1 MTTKSQLGEGE
12 FLRRAYAIQSTDEAR
27 TLYDEWAT
35 SYDADLSAEQY
46 AFPER
51 AATALQQAVGSDL
64 AGLTIL
70 DAGCGTGMVGLCL
83 QRLGATHVVGVDIS
97 PGMLDV
103 ARKSGAYK
111 DTREAD
117 LTKRLEFGDAEFY
130 AVICVGTLTRG
141 HVGPDVLDEFVRV
154 VRNDGFVVATI
165 LGEIWE
171 SHGFRS
177 KVDEL
182 AEHKVV
188 VCRSEDVGVVADR
201 NDGGRLIVLRKQY
214 LGNS

>member
-12 FLRRAYAIQSTDEAR
+12 FLRRAYALQSTSEAR
-27 TLYDEWAT
+27 NLYDEWAK

-51 AATALQQAVGSDL
+51 ASTALQQAVGENLSNL
-64 AGLTIL
+64 KIL

-83 QRLGATHVVGVDIS
+83 QKLGARDIVGIDIS

-103 ARKSGAYK
+103 ARKTAAYE

-117 LTKRLEFGDAEFY
+117 LTKRLEFRDGEFD

-154 VRNDGFVVATI
+154 VGNGGLVVATV
-165 LGEIWE
+165 LGDIWE
-171 SHGFRS
+171 SNGFKR

-182 AEHKVV
+182 GKDTVV
-188 VCRSEDVGVVADR
+188 ICRSDEIGVVADR
-201 NDGGRLIVLRKQY
+201 SDGGRLIVLRKK
-214 LGNS
+214 